1 MYRIPLPENSYAAN
15 IFHTRDWWYTNNVKG
30 DDLVRQLG
38 LLNLAEAVG
47 VRSTALAPMLVGTRR
62 LGVVQAANKRD
73 GSGFS
78 ENDVRLLEIF
88 ASQAAIVVENARI
101 YDEEQRRADELGGL
115 QQISQAI
122 GVLRNVN
129 ELYGQINER
138 IARLMNV

>member
-1 MYRIPLPENSYAAN
+1 RIPLQEGSAAYTLYHN
-15 IFHTRDWWYTNNVKG
+15 RDWWYTNNVKG
-30 DDLVRQLG
+30 DDMVRQLG

-47 VRSTALAPMLVGTRR
+47 VRSTALAPMSVGTRR
-62 LGVVQAANKRD
+62 LGIVQASNKRD

-78 ENDVRLLEIF
+78 ENDVRLLSIF
-88 ASQAAIVVENARI
+88 ASQAAIVVENARL

-122 GVLRNVN
+122 GVLRDTD

-138 IARLMNV
+138 IG